1 MKSRC
6 FILFFFLTLVCCPA
20 VFAKEGD
27 RYTLK
32 ALCRAA
38 NENAETI
45 QIAADDVF
53 IAEQE
58 KKRAL
63 SVLVPRATVFGSH
76 IKHKD
81 KNLSTPDTTSAGMKL
96 THSFTINGKEL
107 IAYDVTK
114 KGIDKTIFTLES
126 IRSEYLFQV
135 AMSYFEI
142 LRAKRLK
149 QIAEVEVERLE
160 THKASVKE
168 KLRVGSVTKTDLF
181 RAEAELSRARSDL
194 VTARNAVIQNKA
206 RIVRLTGIQ
215 APFFVSDQDI
225 HTWNDFAPT
234 LSRIQAEAL
243 ENRFEIKEAKKNLE
257 IAAQTIRYEKGDFWP
272 KLNLETGYRETDIS
286 YDSRGLPGNI
296 GGLASDTEDTYVQAE
311 LVFTLYDG
319 GLRRAQVRQA
329 MASER
334 QAKQALQLVE
344 NDIVLESKISFSEY
358 ETAKNTLINLQD
370 ELTSAKENYSAV
382 EMQYQYG
389 MADIINMMDANT
401 LLVQAQQRIS
411 NAQYTLHQAILKILY
426 TQGDLLTHLLG

>member
-1 MKSRC
+1 MKLRC
-6 FILFFFLTLVCCPA
+6 FLLFFSLALVCCPTVSA
-20 VFAKEGD
+20 GEGT
-27 RYTLK
+27 RYTLE

-53 IAEQE
+53 IAVQE

-81 KNLSTPDTTSAGMKL
+81 KNLTTPDTTAAGIKL
-96 THSFTINGKEL
+96 THSFTVNGKEL

-114 KGIDKTIFTLES
+114 KAIEKTSFTLES

-149 QIAEVEVERLE
+149 QIAEVEVERLK
-160 THKASVKE
+160 THKASVQE

-194 VTARNAVIQNKA
+194 VTAQNAVIQNKA

-215 APFFVSDQDI
+215 APFFVTEQDI
-225 HTWNDFAPT
+225 HTLDGFAPT

-257 IAAQTIRYEKGDFWP
+257 IASQTIRYEKGDFWP
-272 KLNLETGYRETDIS
+272 ELNLETGYRETDVS
-286 YDSRGLPGNI
+286 YDRRGLPGDI
-296 GGLASDTEDTYVQAE
+296 GLGSDTQDTYVQAE

-334 QAKQALQLVE
+334 QAKQALLLVK

-358 ETAKNTLINLQD
+358 ETAKNTLVNLQD

-382 EMQYQYG
+382 QMQYQYG

-426 TQGDLLTHLLG
+426 TQGDLLAHLLG